1 MRLDRFLKPLV
12 VLGGFMALTLSG
24 PSSAQTAAA
33 SKPAAVAAAEEPV
46 PKFDPAYMRNS
57 ANIKVGQ
64 TVWAAQCV
72 HCHGAKAYP
81 GKAPKLNP
89 GTMDAEFI
97 YDRITYGFK
106 AMPPWKAVFS
116 LEERKGL
123 VAWIKSDSFAP

>member
-1 MRLDRFLKPLV
+1 MRVDRLLKILAAVGTFL
-12 VLGGFMALTLSG
+12 ALTVTG
-24 PSSAQTAAA
+24 PASAQTAAA
-33 SKPAAVAAAEEPV
+33 PKAAAAAEEPV
-46 PKFDPAYMRNS
+46 PKFEPAYMRNA

-89 GTMDAEFI
+89 GTMDADFI
-97 YDRITYGFK
+97 FDRITYGFK

>member
-1 MRLDRFLKPLV
+1 MRVDRLLKILAAVGTFL
-12 VLGGFMALTLSG
+12 ALTVTG
-24 PSSAQTAAA
+24 PASAQTAAA
-33 SKPAAVAAAEEPV
+33 PKAAAAAEEPV
-46 PKFDPAYMRNS
+46 PMFEPAYMRNA

-97 YDRITYGFK
+97 FDRVTYGFK

-123 VAWIKSDSFAP
+123 VAWIKSDGFAP